1 MKQWSFDFKSEE
13 DFSKFVKDNNL
24 ASKEELLVQVNCG
37 ILKQD
42 SFERVQKAVKKELP
56 NAIIVGAS
64 STSQL
69 YNGYVT
75 SNKIILS
82 ITYFEKSKLSLFEYT
97 FPSIEDECNYSEIV
111 KDLSSYVKE
120 DTKGILL
127 ITKAVNFDIE
137 KLISHVNSFFAHIP
151 IFGGIASD
159 NGPLFNFAIFS
170 QNKIYLDEGLIAVIF
185 NGEAL
190 HVSCNYFFDWE
201 PIGKEYT
208 VTKAD
213 GRYLSELDGQPI
225 MDIYSKY
232 FGPMNRDKLLSISIS
247 HPLIRTS
254 QEFGQVARALLE
266 LEGEKGLY
274 TGEFEEGEK
283 VQIGFGHYRRMIGHC
298 EMIHDAYKNIP
309 AEVAWFYICISYNYG
324 YMDILNA
331 STSFYKNPDQL
342 FGLITFGEFSHKD
355 GKNKFLNYTLTRVA
369 ISEDPDVRL
378 EVGYTRPSLDE
389 KDELLATLSTLVAS
403 SSHEI
408 INLNRHLEQEVQ
420 KRTKELAELN
430 SSLEKRIDLEVKK
443 NREKDK
449 MLYHQSKLASM
460 GEMINNIAHQWRQP
474 LNIIALVMQD
484 LSIKAQVGNITYTEI
499 AHAEKKIH
507 ETLRYLSDTIDDFR
521 GFVSNGEKYSS
532 PGGFEVCKTIKNT
545 VRLVSIVLEDKKI
558 DLKVKLPESES
569 IVKGSSNDLKQILL
583 NLIYNAIDVLQER
596 EIENPMIKV
605 EVKYNK
611 QINIVV
617 KDNAGGISPK
627 IIDKIFEPYFTT
639 KYKARGT
646 GLGLYM
652 SKMIVEKR
660 LNGKIKARNT
670 SRGAMFW
677 IELPIM
683 A

>member
-1 MKQWSFDFKSEE
+1 MKQWSYSFNSEE
-13 DFSKFVKDNNL
+13 EFAKFVKDNNL
-24 ASKEELLVQVNCG
+24 KDREQLLVQVNCG
-37 ILKQD
+37 ILNHD
-42 SFERVQKAVKKELP
+42 NFEHIQKVIKKELP
-56 NAIIVGAS
+56 QAIIAGAS
-64 STSQL
+64 SVSQL
-69 YNGYVT
+69 YNGHVT
-75 SNKIILS
+75 SGKKVLS
-82 ITYFEKSKLSLFEYT
+82 ITHFEKSRLSLFEYT
-97 FPSIEDECNYSEIV
+97 FPSFEECNYSNIV
-111 KDLSSYVKE
+111 ESLSGFLRE

-127 ITKAVNFDIE
+127 ITNAVYFDIE
-137 KLISHVNSFFAHIP
+137 KLISHINKLFGHIP

-159 NGPLFNFAIFS
+159 SEPLFNFTIFS
-170 QNKIYLDEGLIAVIF
+170 QNKVFFEEGLIAVIF
-185 NGEAL
+185 SGESL
-190 HVSCNYFFDWE
+190 QISCNYFFDWE

-213 GRYLSELDGQPI
+213 GRYLSELDGRPI

-232 FGPMNRDKLLSISIS
+232 FGPMDKDKLLNISIS

-254 QEFGQVARALLE
+254 AEFGQVARALLE

-283 VQIGFGHYRRMIGHC
+283 VQIGFGHYKRMIGRY
-298 EMIHDAYKNIP
+298 EMINDVYKDVP

-324 YMDILNA
+324 YMDILDA
-331 STSFYKNPDQL
+331 SASFYKNPNQL
-342 FGLITFGEFSHKD
+342 FGLVTFGEFSQKD

-369 ISEDPDVRL
+369 LSEDVDARL
-378 EVGYTRPSLDE
+378 EVNFKRPVLDK
-389 KDELLATLSTLVAS
+389 KDELLVTLSTLVAS

-408 INLNRHLEQEVQ
+408 MDLNRHLEQEVQ

-430 SSLEKRIDLEVKK
+430 SSLEKRIELEVKK

-484 LSIKAQVGNITYTEI
+484 LSLKAQIGNISYTEI
-499 AHAEKKIH
+499 ANAEKKIN
-507 ETLRYLSDTIDDFR
+507 ETLKYLSDTIDDFR
-521 GFVSNGEKYSS
+521 SFVSNGRNFSNTGEFK
-532 PGGFEVCKTIKNT
+532 VCETIRNT
-545 VRLVSIVLEDKKI
+545 IRLLSIVLEDKNI
-558 DLKVKLPESES
+558 DLILKLPEVDKV
-569 IVKGSSNDLKQILL
+569 VKGSSNDLKQILL
-583 NLIYNAIDVLQER
+583 NLIYNAIDVLRER
-596 EIENPMIKV
+596 EVEHPTIKV

-611 QINIVV
+611 HVNIIIR
-617 KDNAGGISPK
+617 DNGGGINSK

-652 SKMIVEKR
+652 SKMIVEKGFH
-660 LNGKIKARNT
+660 GKIKARNT

-677 IELPIM
+677 IELPVTV
-683 A
+683 

>member
-1 MKQWSFDFKSEE
+1 MKQWSYSFNSEE
-13 DFSKFVKDNNL
+13 EFSKFVKDNNL
-24 ASKEELLVQVNCG
+24 KDKEQILVQVNCG
-37 ILKQD
+37 VLKQNI
-42 SFERVQKAVKKELP
+42 FEHVQKVIKKELP
-56 NAIIVGAS
+56 QAIIAGAS
-64 STSQL
+64 SVSQL
-69 YNGYVT
+69 YDGHVT
-75 SNKIILS
+75 SNKIVFS
-82 ITYFEKSKLSLFEYT
+82 ITHFEKSTLSLFEYT
-97 FPSIEDECNYSEIV
+97 FPSFDECDYSNIV
-111 KDLSSYVKE
+111 KLLSNSLRD

-127 ITKAVNFDIE
+127 ITNAVYFDIE
-137 KLISHVNSFFAHIP
+137 KLISNINKHFAHIP

-159 NGPLFNFAIFS
+159 SDPLFNFTIFS
-170 QNKIYLDEGLIAVIF
+170 QNKIYFEEGLIAVIF
-185 NGEAL
+185 SGESL
-190 HVSCNYFFDWE
+190 QVSCNYYFDWE
-201 PIGKEYT
+201 AIGKEYT

-232 FGPMNRDKLLSISIS
+232 FGPMDKDKLLNVSIS

-254 QEFGQVARALLE
+254 SEFGQVARALLE

-283 VQIGFGHYRRMIGHC
+283 VQIGFGHYERMIGRYD
-298 EMIHDAYKNIP
+298 EIQKTYENIP

-324 YMDILNA
+324 YMDILDA
-331 STSFYKNPDQL
+331 SASFYKNSDQL
-342 FGLITFGEFSHKD
+342 YGLITFGEFSQRE
-355 GKNKFLNYTLTRVA
+355 GKNKFLNFTLTRVVL
-369 ISEDPDVRL
+369 SESSDSRI
-378 EVGYTRPSLDE
+378 EVNSKKPILDK
-389 KDELLATLSTLVAS
+389 KDELLVTLSTLVAS

-408 INLNRHLEQEVQ
+408 MNLNRYLEQEVQ

-430 SSLEKRIDLEVKK
+430 SSLEKRIELEVKK

-484 LSIKAQVGNITYTEI
+484 LSLKAQIGNISYTEI
-499 AHAEKKIH
+499 ANAEKKVN
-507 ETLRYLSDTIDDFR
+507 ETLKYLSDTIDDFR
-521 GFVSNGEKYSS
+521 SFVSNGENFSS

-545 VRLVSIVLEDKKI
+545 IRLISIVLEDKNI
-558 DLKVKLPESES
+558 DLILKLPEDDK

-583 NLIYNAIDVLQER
+583 NLIYNAIDVLRER
-596 EIENPMIKV
+596 EVENPTIKV

-611 QINIVV
+611 YINIIV
-617 KDNAGGISPK
+617 KDNGGGINPK

-660 LNGKIKARNT
+660 FNGKIKARNT